1 MNKYVLTYPVFTSI
15 IRLKEEYHNMK
26 KAIIMPGK
34 YIQGDGV
41 LSELGAYVKMLGTKP
56 AINWDK
62 RTKEAV
68 EGVFKTSFKEAGVE
82 YFENV
87 YSGECTK
94 AQAEELYSKAKKAGC
109 DVIVGVGGG
118 KSIDTAKA
126 AAAMGKLP
134 LLVVPTI
141 ASNDAPT
148 SCCTVWYN
156 DEGECLG
163 FDFWPSNPNIV
174 LVDTSVIVKAP
185 VRFLIAGI
193 GDALATYPEALA
205 AYKSRAG
212 SCAGG
217 VPTLTSINLAK
228 LCFDLLLEYG
238 IEAISAV
245 EKQVVTPAVE
255 KIVEATTLLSGI
267 GWESGGL
274 ACAHA
279 IANYLPVIHETHEFL
294 HGEKVAFGLIS
305 QLCLEEDY
313 STEEI
318 YRIVDFMIDVKLPVC
333 FKDLKMQDVS
343 IDRLREFG
351 KIAAASDSFI
361 HNHNFKVTADS
372 VTDAMIAAS
381 ALGLRRKALKGIK

>member
-1 MNKYVLTYPVFTSI
+1 V
-15 IRLKEEYHNMK
+15 K

-34 YIQGDGV
+34 YIQGNGV
-41 LSELGAYVKMLGTKP
+41 LSEIGAYVKMLGTKP

-62 RTKEAV
+62 RTKQAV
-68 EGVFKTSFKEAGVE
+68 EGILIGSLKEAGIAYVE
-82 YFENV
+82 NI

-94 AQAEELYSKAKKAGC
+94 EQAQKLHDKAKKAGC

-126 AAAMGKLP
+126 SAAMLKLP

-148 SCCTVWYN
+148 SACTVWYN

-163 FDFWPSNPNIV
+163 FDFWASNPNIV
-174 LVDTSVIVKAP
+174 LVDTGIIVKAP

-193 GDALATYPEALA
+193 GDALATWPEANA
-205 AYKSRAG
+205 AFKSRAG

-217 VPTLTSINLAK
+217 VPTLTAMNLAK
-228 LCFDLLLEYG
+228 LCFDLLLEHG

-245 EKQVVTPAVE
+245 EQKVVTPAVE
-255 KIVEATTLLSGI
+255 KVVEATTLLSGI

-305 QLCLEEDY
+305 QLCLEEDFET
-313 STEEI
+313 SEI
-318 YRIVDFMIDVKLPVC
+318 YRIVDFMIDVGLPVT
-333 FKDLKMQDVS
+333 FADLKMQNVS
-343 IDRLREFG
+343 IERLREFG

-361 HNHNFKVTADS
+361 HNHNFKVNADS
-372 VTDAMIAAS
+372 VTDAMIAAN
-381 ALGLRRKALKGIK
+381 ALGIRRKALKAVK

>member
-1 MNKYVLTYPVFTSI
+1 
-15 IRLKEEYHNMK
+15 MK

-34 YIQGDGV
+34 YIQGAGV
-41 LSELGAYVKMLGTKP
+41 LAELGAYVKMLGTKP

-62 RTKEAV
+62 TTKKVV
-68 EGVFKTSFKEAGVE
+68 EGAVVSSLKEAGVL
-82 YFENV
+82 FLDHV

-94 AQAEELYSKAKKAGC
+94 EQADDLYNKAKKAGC
-109 DVIVGVGGG
+109 DVIIGIGGG

-126 AAAMGKLP
+126 AAAKGKLP

-148 SCCTVWYN
+148 SACTVWYN

-163 FDFWPSNPNIV
+163 FDFWASNPNIV
-174 LVDTSVIVKAP
+174 LVDTSIIVKAP
-185 VRFLIAGI
+185 VRYLIAGI
-193 GDALATYPEALA
+193 GDALATWPEANA

-217 VPTLTSINLAK
+217 VPTLTAVNLAK
-228 LCFDLLLEYG
+228 LCFDLLLENAL
-238 IEAISAV
+238 EAISAV
-245 EKQVVTPAVE
+245 QQKVVTPAVE
-255 KIVEATTLLSGI
+255 KVVEATTLLSGI

-305 QLCLEEDY
+305 QLCLEEDL
-313 STEEI
+313 STAEI
-318 YRIVDFMIDVKLPVC
+318 HQIVDFMIDVGLPVT
-333 FKDLKMQDVS
+333 FADLKMQNVS
-343 IDRLREFG
+343 IDRIREFG

-372 VTDAMIAAS
+372 VSDAMIAAN
-381 ALGLRRKALKGIK
+381 ALGIRRKALKGIK